1 MKIMIIGLGLMGGS
15 YAEGLK
21 KKGYDVYGL
30 DLNESVFEK
39 AKAIGLIHK
48 GSSIDMIASMDL
60 VILALYPKDNVSF
73 MKRNIDFFTDQQL
86 ITDISGTKVWMVEA
100 IEEILKPNMRYV
112 SHHPMAGRETSGF
125 EYRDDGMFKGANA
138 IIVKSVLSTKND
150 IETLR
155 SILNDLEFGKIT
167 VTDPKTHD
175 DFIAYTSQL
184 THILAVALVNGHE
197 DHDVKDAT
205 GDSYRDL
212 TRIAKINE
220 TMWSELFLENKKAL
234 LSKIEQFKKA
244 LNDLEQ
250 AIQHEDAEGLKEM
263 LKKAKEKRKSFDQH

>member
-1 MKIMIIGLGLMGGS
+1 
-15 YAEGLK
+15 
-21 KKGYDVYGL
+21 
-30 DLNESVFEK
+30 
-39 AKAIGLIHK
+39 
-48 GSSIDMIASMDL
+48 
-60 VILALYPKDNVSF
+60 
-73 MKRNIDFFTDQQL
+73 
-86 ITDISGTKVWMVEA
+86 
-100 IEEILKPNMRYV
+100 
-112 SHHPMAGRETSGF
+112 MAGIETSGF
-125 EYRDDGMFKGANA
+125 SHRDASMFKGANA
-138 IIVKSVLSTKND
+138 IIVKSHFSEKND
-150 IETLR
+150 IEMLR
-155 SILNDLEFGKIT
+155 SMLNNLEFGKIT

-220 TMWSELFLENKKAL
+220 AMWSELFLENKKAL

-250 AIQHEDAEGLKEM
+250 AIVKEDAEGLKDM
-263 LKKAKEKRKSFDQH
+263 LRQAKEKRKSFDQH